1 MDVSRRDAMNAQIRQ
16 NSNLALSLG
25 EQTVRMMA
33 AGDQATLRMRDT
45 VLANDFEKADFTRFA
60 NETELAPLILT
71 QLSLVGSDGRFVG
84 SNIDPTARKRVTLTC
99 RNVSM
104 CKCTSIRPRRRRS
117 VCSRRPVGCLWAS
130 P

>member
-25 EQTVRMMA
+25 EQTVRVTA
-33 AGDQATLRMRDT
+33 AVDQATLRMRDT

-60 NETELAPLILT
+60 NEAGLAPLILT

-84 SNIDPTARKRVTLTC
+84 SNIDPTGEKTGHVDL
-99 RNVSM
+99 
-104 CKCTSIRPRRRRS
+104 
-117 VCSRRPVGCLWAS
+117 
-130 P
+130 